1 MRSVVVQRLHSVTL
15 GGHLAVKTEALVDRM
30 GGESDRSYDSR
41 DLRCNPGCLLYSV
54 PQVCH
59 YFSYNRRA
67 AYGRTAWPTA
77 WPTP

>member
-1 MRSVVVQRLHSVTL
+1 MVNDLYLVRCNVVRVDPA
-15 GGHLAVKTEALVDRM
+15 GGNALVDRM

-59 YFSYNRRA
+59 FFYTRRA
-67 AYGRTAWPTA
+67 AYGRTAWPT
-77 WPTP
+77 P